1 MAGPVIDI
9 LMYHSIADADGP
21 TSVSPA
27 VFADQMAAL
36 AASDVA
42 VITLDDLVAART
54 YGAELPERAAIIT
67 FDDGFTDFA
76 EAAWPEMKRHG
87 FCPIVYVPSAH
98 VGRAEDWVGA
108 APPPRPLMDW
118 DVLRQLQRE
127 GVQFGSHSVS
137 HPDLTQL
144 SDLALQGEL
153 TRSKSDLED
162 GLGTAIEHFAP
173 PYGLAKAREINAIS
187 QLYKTSVGT
196 RLGQAGSQAPIHD
209 LPRLEMFY
217 FTDIDRWRA
226 HLAGQG
232 APYLMAR
239 KSLRALGKLV
249 QKPWQ

>member
-9 LMYHSIADADGP
+9 LMYHSIADAVGP

-36 AASDVA
+36 AASNVA

-54 YGAELPERAAIIT
+54 VGTQLPERAVIIT
-67 FDDGFTDFA
+67 FDDGFSDFA
-76 EAAWPEMKRHG
+76 EAGWPEMKRYG
-87 FCPIVYVPSAH
+87 FRAIVYVPSAH
-98 VGRAEDWVGA
+98 VGRGEDWVGA
-108 APPPRPLMDW
+108 AQPPRPLMDW
-118 DVLRQLQRE
+118 DVLRQLHSD
-127 GVQFGSHSVS
+127 GVQFGCHSVS

-144 SDLALQGEL
+144 SDLELDAEL

-173 PYGLAKAREINAIS
+173 PYGLAKNREINAIS

-196 RLGQAGSQAPIHD
+196 RLGQAGPRAPIHD

-217 FTDIDRWRA
+217 FTDMDRWRA